1 MLHFLNCAAAHP
13 DAKKVYRASDMILSV
28 DSDAAYLVAPRARS
42 RAGGFLYL
50 GNKAGNLMNGSI
62 AVIAKIIKNVVTS
75 AAEAEVAA
83 LFMNA
88 QLAAPLRTTLEE
100 LGHPQPPTPMKTDN
114 TTANGIINGTVKQNR
129 SKAIDMRFYWLRDR
143 VEQGQFKIY
152 WAPGDENWADYF
164 TKHHSPTHHK
174 RVQPIYQN
182 ELSSPSDMQGCLD
195 LIKGHQ
201 PAGKKAGAN
210 EHVKGLSLATR
221 KALAAIIQPAAAV
234 A

>member
-1 MLHFLNCAAAHP
+1 MLHALNELAARQSDGTQQTIEAMLHFLNYAAAHP

-28 DSDAAYLVAPRARS
+28 DSDAAHLVAPRARS

-62 AVIAKIIKNVVTS
+62 AVIAKIIKNVVAS

-114 TTANGIINGTVKQNR
+114 TTANGIINGTVK
-129 SKAIDMRFYWLRDR
+129 
-143 VEQGQFKIY
+143 
-152 WAPGDENWADYF
+152 
-164 TKHHSPTHHK
+164 
-174 RVQPIYQN
+174 
-182 ELSSPSDMQGCLD
+182 
-195 LIKGHQ
+195 
-201 PAGKKAGAN
+201 
-210 EHVKGLSLATR
+210 
-221 KALAAIIQPAAAV
+221 
-234 A
+234 